1 MSFCLNI
8 ILPIVTSASSES
20 HIPDM
25 QAHTKE
31 KKRSSRICKKPL
43 CHPYHDFC
51 LLLAQEWGIQRANKR
66 KTSKPKRGFTS
77 HCAILISTTSDLQIE
92 KKRAIYALPH
102 TGFYPSARHRTD
114 VFPHPAEKKMFFS
127 AQRKII
133 WLCLNASISLTKIKI
148 RPKMQKNI

>member
-8 ILPIVTSASSES
+8 ILPNCHFHLLQNRIFRTAR
-20 HIPDM
+20 
-25 QAHTKE
+25 HTRR
-31 KKRSSRICKKPL
+31 KKRFSRICKKPL

-77 HCAILISTTSDLQIE
+77 HRAILISTTSDLQIE

-102 TGFYPSARHRTD
+102 TGFYPSAHRRTD
-114 VFPHPAEKKMFFS
+114 VFSTSCGEKKCFFS
-127 AQRKII
+127 PTKNYLAV
-133 WLCLNASISLTKIKI
+133 LDASTSLTKIKI
-148 RPKMQKNI
+148 QPKMQKNI